1 MGQQRRHHEGRH
13 PNAAN
18 LPEPLRRSARKSP
31 NFGRLYRL
39 QPLLAIYGS
48 EAEQTV
54 FTNPNASYVSAG
66 QFGEVLAAELVQRLG
81 VRVDGDRQV
90 DRLTALDRARA
101 LPGQTRAAFDVL
113 RRGRNDA
120 AHNHLFDT
128 TKALEA
134 VQISFQLGDFF
145 YRAIEGVREVA
156 AFVPPTL
163 PEPRHG
169 TDTAERAELEE
180 ALASHRAT
188 LVESRTRLSEVSGRL
203 EAERRARTD
212 AENLIAA
219 AQRAREEAAE
229 QAARYRA
236 EIEELRA
243 EQKRRFEHERRNP
256 RRVERAARD
265 AILLRA
271 QSPAPLNEVQARTR
285 IDELLGRAGWIV
297 QDREDLN
304 PLAGPGV
311 AVREFTLATG
321 RADYVLYVDGRI
333 VGVIEA
339 KREGTPLAGA
349 LAQNERY
356 ARGVLK
362 EHAMAVWRQS
372 EPFAFRYATTG
383 TETYFLNRLDPH
395 ARSREVFAFHRPET
409 FRSWMRRADENETV
423 PTYRA
428 ALRSAMPRLEPHGLR
443 LAQIEAITGL
453 EDSLSEDRPRALIQM
468 ATGAGKTFTAVTQAY
483 RLLKHARARRILFL
497 VDRNN
502 LGRQAR
508 AEFDKYVTP
517 DENRRFT
524 DLYSVDML
532 GGTGIQDT
540 SSVVVSTIQRMYAL
554 LKGEPLDDSPSAA
567 DAADDP
573 KSSQEDSYLTDR
585 PVSVEYN
592 PDVPVE
598 SFDLIV
604 VDECHRSIY
613 GLWRGV
619 LEYFD
624 AHVVGLT
631 ATPTPQT
638 RGFFN
643 RNTVSQY
650 TYEQAVADGVNVDFD
665 VVRVTTDLR
674 AAGGA
679 RIQKGTTVRILDRA
693 TREKRLEELEDDFVY
708 TTAKLGRTV
717 IAPDEIRATLTLYK
731 NNWQRWFPG
740 RAELPKTLVFAAGDD
755 HADEVIKQVKEVFG
769 RGDEFAKKI
778 TYRSRENGDNPDALI
793 NDLRNSPRLRVAVTV
808 DMIATGTDVRA
819 LEAVIFLRSVKS
831 PTLFEQMKGRGAR
844 TVDADELKAVTPEAA
859 DDLVKDRFVIVDAVG
874 VTDSPLVDARPLL
887 APGAGGPSLKK
898 LMEKAGSRSLNADD
912 AQTLA
917 RRLARVDRQLS
928 PDEQQ
933 LIETATGGLSLSR
946 LARQITDASD
956 VDTQDRAVREG
967 GADAA
972 RALIH
977 RAIEPL
983 TVNPELRRT
992 ILRIRHQQ
1000 DLTYDETTEVTITAT
1015 DETTAAQRAERTL
1028 SQWRDL
1034 LSEEQERMRSAG
1046 EEAVLQVILG
1056 SGAKHRPEVARAY
1069 LKELATKLKAGN
1081 RSWTTG
1087 VIWDQYEE
1095 LGKAAGSP
1103 GKAAGLGDLMNLVRY
1118 ELGVDAELRPYRTVV
1133 EERFEGWL
1141 QRQRQAGAE
1150 FTDIQLWYLERIMDV
1165 IAVGVG
1171 IERDDF
1177 DSAPFSDRG
1186 RGRGFVAAF
1195 GDDAGR
1201 ALELLDELNRE
1212 VA

>member
-1 MGQQRRHHEGRH
+1 MGQRRAEDHGRH
-13 PNAAN
+13 QRTAS
-18 LPEPLRRSARKSP
+18 LPEPLRRSAKKSP

-90 DRLTALDRARA
+90 DRLTALDRAKA
-101 LPGQTRAAFDVL
+101 LPGQTRAAFDAL

-134 VQISFQLGDFF
+134 VQLSFQLGDFF

-163 PEPRHG
+163 PELRN
-169 TDTAERAELEE
+169 TAEHAELEE

-188 LVESRTRLSEVSGRL
+188 LVASRTRLSEVSSKL
-203 EAERRARTD
+203 EAERQARAD
-212 AENLIAA
+212 AEHLIAA
-219 AQRAREEAAE
+219 AQEAREEAAE

-236 EIEELRA
+236 EIDELRA
-243 EQKRRFEHERRNP
+243 EQKRRYERERRAP
-256 RRVERAARD
+256 RRVDRAARD
-265 AILLRA
+265 AILERA
-271 QSPAPLNEVQARTR
+271 QSPAPLNEVQARVR
-285 IDELLGRAGWIV
+285 IDDLLAQAGWIV
-297 QDREDLN
+297 QDRDDLN

-311 AVREFTLATG
+311 AVREFPLATG
-321 RADYVLYVDGRI
+321 RADYVLYVDGKI
-333 VGVIEA
+333 IGVIEA

-349 LAQNERY
+349 LAQHERY

-362 EHAMAVWRQS
+362 EHSMAVWS
-372 EPFAFRYATTG
+372 EDESFAFRYATTG

-409 FRSWMRRADENETV
+409 FRFWMRRAEENPEA

-428 ALRSAMPRLEPHGLR
+428 ALRSRVPHLEPYGLR
-443 LAQIEAITGL
+443 VAQIEAITGL
-453 EDSLSEDRPRALIQM
+453 EESLSEDHPRALIQM
-468 ATGAGKTFTAVTQAY
+468 ATGAGKTFAAVTQAY
-483 RLLKHARARRILFL
+483 RLLKHAEARRILFL

-508 AEFDKYVTP
+508 AEFDTYVTP
-517 DENRRFT
+517 DENRKFT
-524 DLYSVDML
+524 DLYNVDML
-532 GGTGIQDT
+532 GSTGIQDT
-540 SSVVVSTIQRMYAL
+540 SSVVVSTIQRMYSL

-573 KSSQEDSYLTDR
+573 TVSHEDSYVTDR

-592 PDVPVE
+592 PDVPIE

-643 RNTVSQY
+643 GRTVSEY

-665 VVRVTTDLR
+665 VVRIVTDLR

-679 RIQKGTTVRILDRA
+679 RIEKGTTVKILDRA

-717 IAPDEIRATLTLYK
+717 IAPDEIRAVLGVYK
-731 NNWQRWFPG
+731 NNWQRWFPD
-740 RAELPKTLVFAAGDD
+740 RAELPKTLIFAAGDD

-778 TYRSRENGDNPDALI
+778 TYRSRASGENPESLI

-808 DMIATGTDVRA
+808 DMIATGTDVRP
-819 LEAVIFLRSVKS
+819 LEAVIFLRAVKS

-859 DDLVKDRFVIVDAVG
+859 DDLSKDRFVIVDAVG
-874 VTDSPLVDARPLL
+874 VTDSPLVDARPLI

-898 LMEKAGSRSLNADD
+898 LLERAGSRSLTADD

-928 PDEQQ
+928 ADEKR
-933 LIETATGGLSLSR
+933 LIETEAGGIT
-946 LARQITDASD
+946 LAGIARKITDASD

-1000 DLTYDETTEVTITAT
+1000 DLTYDETTEVKVMGL
-1015 DETTAAQRAERTL
+1015 DETSAAERAERTIA
-1028 SQWRDL
+1028 QWRDL
-1034 LSEEQERMRSAG
+1034 LSEEQERMRTSG
-1046 EEAVLQVILG
+1046 EDAILQVILG
-1056 SGAKHRPEVARAY
+1056 SGAKHRPEAARAY
-1069 LKELATKLKAGN
+1069 LKELATKLRAGN
-1081 RSWTTG
+1081 RAWTTG

-1103 GKAAGLGDLMNLVRY
+1103 GRSAGLGDLMNLIRF
-1118 ELGVDAELRPYRTVV
+1118 ELGVDDELRPYRTVV
-1133 EERFEGWL
+1133 EERFEGWV

-1150 FTDIQLWYLERIMDV
+1150 FTDTQLWYLERIMDV

-1177 DSAPFSDRG
+1177 DAAPFSERG
-1186 RGRGFVAAF
+1186 SGRGFVAAF
-1195 GDDAGR
+1195 GDPGR
-1201 ALELLDELNRE
+1201 ALQLLDDLNRE